1 MKQENTKIINIIIKN
16 NNIDQRIDNFI
27 LSKFQITSKNQLY
40 KKIRIGNI
48 KINEKKILPH
58 YRLALGDNIS
68 IQNIQLKKKQSLYIN
83 KRIKEKLLSCILYED
98 KHLIIINKP
107 SGIPVHGG
115 SGIAYGII
123 ELFRIIKNSC
133 TYLELIHRLDK
144 DTSGILMM
152 CKNKTS
158 LKKIQQQF
166 KEKKVKKKYIALLHG
181 KMIPNKQII
190 SQPLIKNQLPNEKKK
205 VIIHTHGK
213 PSTTIFKEKYF
224 FKHTT
229 LAIIIPK
236 TGRTHQIRVHAA
248 YIGNPILF
256 DKLYGNT
263 NLDDKIHTKHKK
275 KKILLHAQSIIFYH
289 PINNK
294 QYFIKAP
301 IKNRFKKY
309 MK

>member
-1 MKQENTKIINIIIKN
+1 MKQKNTKVINIVIEN

-27 LSKFQITSKNQLY
+27 LSKFQISSKNQLY

-48 KINEKKILPH
+48 KINEKKIPPH
-58 YRLALGDNIS
+58 YRLALGDKIS
-68 IQNIQLKKKQSLYIN
+68 IQNIQFKKKKSLSIN
-83 KRIKEKLLSCILYED
+83 KKIKEKLLSCILYED

-107 SGIPVHGG
+107 PGIPVHGG
-115 SGIAYGII
+115 SGIIYGII
-123 ELFRIIKNSC
+123 ELFRIIKNRC

-152 CKNKTS
+152 CKNKTY

-181 KMIPNKQII
+181 KMKQNKQII

-205 VIIHTHGK
+205 VIIHTDGK
-213 PSTTIFKEKYF
+213 KSTTIFKKKYF
-224 FKHTT
+224 FKNTT

-263 NLDDKIHTKHKK
+263 NLDYTIHSKHTK
-275 KKILLHAQSIIFYH
+275 KKILLHAESIIFYH

-301 IKNRFKKY
+301 INNRFKKY